1 MSIFKEADILIPK
14 NEDFEKWSVIAC
26 DQYTSEPEYWHKTES
41 IVGGSN
47 SALKLIL
54 PEIYLESEDKAERIS
69 DINSTM
75 QSYLD
80 TGIFEEYKNSMV
92 YVKRTIGNGKIRRGI
107 IGTVDLEEY
116 DFSKGSQSKIRATE
130 GTVLERIPPRVQ
142 IRENAALEIPHIM
155 LLIDDEECTVIE
167 PIENKTAEL
176 KKLYDFD
183 LMQNG
188 GHIEGYLID
197 NSLITDIKSEIDRL
211 GEREVFEKK
220 YNVKDKGI
228 LHFAVGDGNHS
239 LATAKTCWENLKKT
253 LSDEEKQTHP
263 ARFALVELVN
273 LHDGSLEFEP
283 IHRVVFDVDPI
294 KVLDGLKNEYTVTD
308 KADNSDGVHRIE
320 YMYKNKSSEIYI
332 KNTDSNL
339 AVGALQKYL
348 DKYLSE
354 NGGKV
359 DYIHGADVVKKLSAN
374 ENSIG
379 FCLPCMEKNE
389 LFKSVILDG
398 ALPRKTFSM
407 GEANEKRYYLECKR
421 NK

>member
-41 IVGGSN
+41 IVGDSN

-197 NSLITDIKSEIDRL
+197 NSLITDLKSKIDRL
-211 GEREVFEKK
+211 EERDVFE
-220 YNVKDKGI
+220 
-228 LHFAVGDGNHS
+228 
-239 LATAKTCWENLKKT
+239 
-253 LSDEEKQTHP
+253 
-263 ARFALVELVN
+263 
-273 LHDGSLEFEP
+273 
-283 IHRVVFDVDPI
+283 
-294 KVLDGLKNEYTVTD
+294 
-308 KADNSDGVHRIE
+308 
-320 YMYKNKSSEIYI
+320 
-332 KNTDSNL
+332 
-339 AVGALQKYL
+339 
-348 DKYLSE
+348 
-354 NGGKV
+354 
-359 DYIHGADVVKKLSAN
+359 
-374 ENSIG
+374 
-379 FCLPCMEKNE
+379 
-389 LFKSVILDG
+389 
-398 ALPRKTFSM
+398 
-407 GEANEKRYYLECKR
+407 
-421 NK
+421 